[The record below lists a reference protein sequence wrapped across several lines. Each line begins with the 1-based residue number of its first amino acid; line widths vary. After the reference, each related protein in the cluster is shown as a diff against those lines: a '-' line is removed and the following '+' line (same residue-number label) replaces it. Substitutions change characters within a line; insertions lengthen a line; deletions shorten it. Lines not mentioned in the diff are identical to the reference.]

1 MVSTQLRI
9 LRVFGLTSAEVTAI
23 LRQAQADGCTGLR
36 LLERDGEFA
45 VCVQA
50 SAPTQAMADEHCD
63 KWAQKLAARFGDA
76 LYATGETSLAQAA
89 LDALLK
95 KRRLL
100 VATDET
106 TGRLV
111 GALLRP
117 LKHSE
122 AAFDFGT
129 QTYADPVSA
138 RKIITPPGLLNRF
151 PGDVVQAAAG
161 RAQLAL
167 SVGQADYAV
176 CYMPATVGQA
186 PFVLLCDR
194 RGAVA
199 CAVSPELTDAAIGN
213 NLLDL
218 VRRRALGLKN
228 TAGTIQFRPGHEHPL
243 LLVSRA
249 GQPKPGDT
257 SRF

>member
-1 MVSTQLRI
+1 
-9 LRVFGLTSAEVTAI
+9 
-23 LRQAQADGCTGLR
+23 
-36 LLERDGEFA
+36 
-45 VCVQA
+45 
-50 SAPTQAMADEHCD
+50 MADEHCD

-138 RKIITPPGLLNRF
+138 RKIITPPACSTAF
-151 PGDVVQAAAG
+151 PAMWCRRPPAAPSWRCRWG
-161 RAQLAL
+161 RRTMR
-167 SVGQADYAV
+167 SVTCRPPWARPPL
-176 CYMPATVGQA
+176 CCCAT
-186 PFVLLCDR
+186 R

-199 CAVSPELTDAAIGN
+199 CAV
-213 NLLDL
+213 
-218 VRRRALGLKN
+218 
-228 TAGTIQFRPGHEHPL
+228 
-243 LLVSRA
+243 
-249 GQPKPGDT
+249 KP
-257 SRF
+257 

>member
-1 MVSTQLRI
+1 
-9 LRVFGLTSAEVTAI
+9 
-23 LRQAQADGCTGLR
+23 
-36 LLERDGEFA
+36 
-45 VCVQA
+45 
-50 SAPTQAMADEHCD
+50 MATP
-63 KWAQKLAARFGDA
+63 

-186 PFVLLCDR
+186 PLCC
-194 RGAVA
+194 
-199 CAVSPELTDAAIGN
+199 CATAAA
-213 NLLDL
+213 
-218 VRRRALGLKN
+218 RWPAPS
-228 TAGTIQFRPGHEHPL
+228 A
-243 LLVSRA
+243 
-249 GQPKPGDT
+249 
-257 SRF
+257 